1 MRQEIFKLQ
10 HLLELNIFLSYNHIM
25 PNKEIQNSA
34 FEKLTDEEV
43 VEKVRLENQEFYAY
57 LMERYQSKLLRYANN
72 LMRDDQRAKDVVQET
87 FIRAFIGLNGFDSK
101 KKFSSWIYRI
111 AHNEAQN
118 MVKKYRKELPM
129 LEDFDFESTE
139 DLEKDFSQKEIAQ
152 AIEKCLAKLPLTYSE
167 PLALYYIE
175 EKSYEEIGD
184 ILKLPSGTV
193 ATRISRAKLLM
204 KKICQKNR

>member
-1 MRQEIFKLQ
+1 
-10 HLLELNIFLSYNHIM
+10 M

-152 AIEKCLAKLPLTYSE
+152 AIEKCLSKIPLTYSE

-184 ILKLPSGTV
+184 ILKLPRGTV

>member
-111 AHNEAQN
+111 LHNEALN
-118 MVKKYRKELPM
+118 VLKKYHKELPM

-152 AIEKCLAKLPLTYSE
+152 AIEKCLSKIPVLYSE

>member
-1 MRQEIFKLQ
+1 M
-10 HLLELNIFLSYNHIM
+10 LNADPKNRI
-25 PNKEIQNSA
+25 NKDTS
-34 FEKLTDEEV
+34 DEEI
-43 VEKVRLENQEFYAY
+43 VEKVRSVDPEFYAY

-72 LMRDDQRAKDVVQET
+72 LVKDEHRAKDVVQE
-87 FIRAFIGLNGFDSK
+87 AFISAFVNLNSFNAK

-111 AHNEAQN
+111 VHNEALN
-118 MVKKYRKELPM
+118 VLKKYQKELPM
-129 LEDFDFESTE
+129 LPDFDFESTE

-152 AIEKCLAKLPLTYSE
+152 VIEKCLSKIPLSYSE

-175 EKSYEEIGD
+175 EKTYEEIGD
-184 ILKLPSGTV
+184 ILKIPQGTV

>member
-1 MRQEIFKLQ
+1 M
-10 HLLELNIFLSYNHIM
+10 
-25 PNKEIQNSA
+25 QNRAVKNSV

-72 LMRDDQRAKDVVQET
+72 LVKDEHRAKDVVQET
-87 FIRAFIGLNGFDSK
+87 FIKAFINLNGFDQK

-111 AHNEAQN
+111 VHNEALN
-118 MVKKYRKELPM
+118 VLKKYHKELPM
-129 LEDFDFESTE
+129 LPDFDFESAE
-139 DLEKDFSQKEIAQ
+139 DLEKDFSQKEITATV
-152 AIEKCLAKLPLTYSE
+152 EKCLAKLPLTYSE

-184 ILKLPSGTV
+184 ILKLPQGTV

-204 KKICQKNR
+204 KKVCQKN